1 MFAKALGAEVYAF
14 THQKNKEE
22 DIKKMGADHIV
33 LTQVKGFEQKYKM
46 TLDLIISTRDQSDE
60 SFPFSEY
67 LS

>member
-33 LTQVKGFEQKYKM
+33 LTQGKGFEQKCQFLPKPH
-46 TLDLIISTRDQSDE
+46 D
-60 SFPFSEY
+60 
-67 LS
+67 

>member
-33 LTQVKGFEQKYKM
+33 LTQGKGFEQKYKM
-46 TLDLIISTRDQSDE
+46 TLDLIISTRDQSDK